1 MKKIISALIIV
12 FLCSC
17 KSNINNIANTNIENF
32 IKGKLDN
39 PETFELISI
48 DSLTKDRQTTSLD
61 TLPVN
66 SGIKGLFDYKG
77 YERYVDSVNK
87 VRTDLA
93 YYNLRDLK
101 NIESGKL
108 NFYYTDCTFR
118 IKNGSEKKLLKFHFQ
133 LDTVFNIINYS
144 DVTKSI
150 GIIK

>member
-1 MKKIISALIIV
+1 MKKFLV
-12 FLCSC
+12 FLFVVLVSC
-17 KSNINNIANTNIENF
+17 KSNNSIVNTKIENF
-32 IKGKLDN
+32 IKGKLNN

-48 DSLTKDRQTTSLD
+48 DSLTKDRHYTSLD

-66 SGIKGLFDYKG
+66 SGIKGIFDYKG
-77 YERYVDSVNK
+77 FERYVDSENK
-87 VRTDLA
+87 VRPDLA

-118 IKNGSEKKLLKFHFQ
+118 IKNGSEKKLLKYHFE

-144 DVTKSI
+144 NVTKNM